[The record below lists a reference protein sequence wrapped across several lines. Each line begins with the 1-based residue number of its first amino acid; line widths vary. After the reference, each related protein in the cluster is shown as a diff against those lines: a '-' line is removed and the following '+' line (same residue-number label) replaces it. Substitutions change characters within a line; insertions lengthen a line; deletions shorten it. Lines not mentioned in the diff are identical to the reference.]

1 MKRFSRKH
9 SNNGNSSDSDGKSSL
24 IHKIKVLTIGDSAV
38 GKSSVILRFT
48 ENSFTSSFLTTI
60 GIDYKAKSLS
70 LDDGGQERRCKVQI
84 WDTAGQERFR
94 NITNA
99 YYRGAQGIILVY
111 DVTDEQSFLNIRYWL
126 NQIEKHSTTHPVI
139 ILLGNKSDLNQK
151 RTVSFQRAQEL
162 AKDHQIQFFET
173 SAKTAININ
182 ESFHSLIKQIIEER
196 EPQNDNAFKLNDKNG
211 KSNQFK
217 KKIKC
222 SGCGK

>member
-1 MKRFSRKH
+1 MGIRH
-9 SNNGNSSDSDGKSSL
+9 AL
-24 IHKIKVLTIGDSAV
+24 VPKIKVLAIGESGV
-38 GKSSVILRFT
+38 GKSAIILKFT
-48 ENSFTSSFLTTI
+48 DNTFTPSFLTTI
-60 GIDYKAKSLS
+60 GIDYKMKKVKSENGS
-70 LDDGGQERRCKVQI
+70 ECKLQI

-99 YYRGAQGIILVY
+99 YYRGANGIILVY

-126 NQIEKHSTTHPVI
+126 NQIEKHSTTHPII

-162 AKDHQIQFFET
+162 AKDHKIQFFET

-196 EPQNDNAFKLNDKNG
+196 ESKGLSTEPQNNNAFNIKPPP
-211 KSNQFK
+211 
-217 KKIKC
+217 KIKC